1 VVELGGNIG
10 LAIGRKLGFRGEDLR
25 GYLASGAASGLAA
38 GFNAPVS
45 AVFFALEVRRR
56 PAPILAVVR
65 IHSRVAHGL
74 PATAS
79 ACRWCS
85 RRPPTSSY

>member
-1 VVELGGNIG
+1 MELGGNIG
-10 LAIGRKLGFRGEDLR
+10 LAIGRRLGFRGEDLR
-25 GYLASGAASGLAA
+25 GYLAAGVASGLAA

-45 AVFFALEVRRR
+45 AIFFALEVRRAAR
-56 PAPILAVVR
+56 ILAGVR
-65 IHSRVAHGL
+65 IHSLVAHGM

-79 ACRWCS
+79 ACRWCC